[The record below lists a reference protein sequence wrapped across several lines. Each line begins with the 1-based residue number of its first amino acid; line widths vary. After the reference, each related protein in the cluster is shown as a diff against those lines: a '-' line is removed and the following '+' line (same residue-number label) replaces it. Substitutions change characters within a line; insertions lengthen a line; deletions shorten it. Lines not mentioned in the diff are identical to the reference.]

1 MNGLNKN
8 ESCFLAAA
16 AATVLT
22 VAILM
27 ATSSMMTAPAAA
39 AKTTGILQYLHQQ
52 EYSCQEENVTRTTVN
67 ITTAPRNANADTM
80 TIIATNID
88 FFSAEIHVGDLKK
101 IVLLKYFFKKAQY
114 SDTSCKS
121 YHTIDIKLCNLLLK
135 AFP

>member
-88 FFSAEIHVGDLKK
+88 FFSAGDSCWRFEENCAFK
-101 IVLLKYFFKKAQY
+101 IFLQ
-114 SDTSCKS
+114 KS
-121 YHTIDIKLCNLLLK
+121 TVFRHFL
-135 AFP
+135 